1 MIIMDNK
8 KKQKENL
15 LVKLGSI
22 GLILFIL
29 ISGLYYF
36 IEYDSEEVAEIPMNN
51 TLLGNQLNDA
61 GWMLFV
67 QTGCGACDIQK
78 EILGDDIHGLNIH
91 DYGGSQEHHKTCYDN
106 HIVAVPTWYNIYSN
120 ESVAGVQGRE
130 ELEGMAV
137 R

>member
-1 MIIMDNK
+1 MDNK
-8 KKQKENL
+8 NKHKKNL
-15 LVKLGSI
+15 LVKLASA
-22 GLILFIL
+22 GLIVLLL
-29 ISGLYYF
+29 ISGICYF
-36 IEYDSEEVAEIPMNN
+36 LEYDSQPNN
-51 TLLGNQLNDA
+51 TLGNQLDDA

-91 DYGGSQEHHKTCYDN
+91 DCGGSQEHHKTCYDN

-120 ESVAGVQGRE
+120 ESVAGIQGRE
-130 ELEGMAV
+130 ELGEMAV